1 MTDTENTGDDVR
13 EAAQDYLASL
23 NNDVDESR
31 KNELRDD
38 IEDGEER
45 YERLA
50 QEHGEEHKLVKKA
63 KSVLESR
70 REELRELEEVEE
82 QLGTAREDLLQKVA
96 DEFELSERWLQ
107 SEAIEA
113 VTHALYGRRDQS
125 YKLFGEE
132 IQNEDVLSDFD
143 DFEQI
148 ELAAVVALLAKDALG
163 QTEKVREQYQR
174 LEDSKSFAVFKV
186 LCGNGSMTS
195 QEVAEQL
202 DEDKGTANNW
212 LKSPLN
218 FWDRLIP
225 FYRPKKGAYGLST
238 TGQYFYKH
246 YFDGEI
252 ETTEVDT
259 QDEDEVEDETEDDS
273 GETQATLGA
282 TAEAPSESEDE
293 KNRAENSEESDISE
307 IEDTEE
313 KADAMFSKISDQS
326 EN

>member
-1 MTDTENTGDDVR
+1 MTDTENSENDVR
-13 EAAQDYLASL
+13 KAVEEYLSSL

-31 KNELRDD
+31 KNELRED

-45 YERLA
+45 YERLV

-70 REELRELEEVEE
+70 REELRELEGIEE
-82 QLGTAREDLLQKVA
+82 QLENIREDLLQKVA
-96 DEFELSERWLQ
+96 DEFELSDQWLQ
-107 SEAIEA
+107 SGAIEA

-125 YKLFGEE
+125 YKLFGVE
-132 IQNEDVLSDFD
+132 IQSEDDLSDFD

-148 ELAAVVALLAKDALG
+148 ELAAVVALLGKDALG

-195 QEVAEQL
+195 QEVAEHL
-202 DEDKGTANNW
+202 DEDTGTANNW

-225 FYRPKKGAYGLST
+225 FYRPKKGEYDLST

-252 ETTEVDT
+252 ETTEADT
-259 QDEDEVEDETEDDS
+259 QDEMEDMSDDES
-273 GETQATLGA
+273 GETQSTLGA
-282 TAEAPSESEDE
+282 TSESEDE
-293 KNRAENSEESDISE
+293 TSGTENSEESDISE

-313 KADAMFSKISDQS
+313 KADAMFSKVSD
-326 EN
+326 EAGN

>member
-13 EAAQDYLASL
+13 KAVEGYLSTL
-23 NNDVDESR
+23 DNDVDESR
-31 KNELRDD
+31 KNEIQDD

-45 YERLA
+45 YERLT

-82 QLGTAREDLLQKVA
+82 QLGTARESLLKKVA
-96 DEFELSERWLQ
+96 EEFELSERWLQ
-107 SEAIEA
+107 SETIEA
-113 VTHALYGRRDQS
+113 VNHSLYGRRDQS

-132 IQNEDVLSDFD
+132 IQNEDDLSDFD
-143 DFEQI
+143 DFEKI

-163 QTEKVREQYQR
+163 QTETVREQYQR

-186 LCGNGSMTS
+186 LCGNESMTS

-202 DEDKGTANNW
+202 GEDKETANNC

-225 FYRPKKGAYGLST
+225 FYRPKKGEYGLST

-252 ETTEVDT
+252 ETTEADT
-259 QDEDEVEDETEDDS
+259 QDEDEVEDETDGDS
-273 GETQATLGA
+273 GEAQVTLGE
-282 TAEAPSESEDE
+282 TTEASGESENE
-293 KNRAENSEESDISE
+293 RSE
-307 IEDTEE
+307 TEG
-313 KADAMFSKISDQS
+313 SK
-326 EN
+326 